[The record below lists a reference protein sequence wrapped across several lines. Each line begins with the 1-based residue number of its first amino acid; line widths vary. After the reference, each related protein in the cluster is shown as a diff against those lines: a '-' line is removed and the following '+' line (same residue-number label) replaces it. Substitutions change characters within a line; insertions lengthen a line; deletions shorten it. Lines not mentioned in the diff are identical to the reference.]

1 MSWSQKSPLPES
13 HGKSSD
19 DIVSLRSR
27 KGVKEDVVANTN
39 GFEIPGE
46 MVPLP
51 SVVLVCASRNCSFT
65 GSFCSNKVSHKL
77 ILLGNGTI

>member
-1 MSWSQKSPLPES
+1 MSWSQKSSLPES

-19 DIVSLRSR
+19 DLALLRSYE
-27 KGVKEDVVANTN
+27 GVEEDVEANAN

-46 MVPLP
+46 TQP

-65 GSFCSNKVSHKL
+65 GSFCSNNVSHKL